1 MSWRLEGGIVLM
13 KLIRVKMRIEG
24 IQAVLLD
31 WTMRGLLANELITHL
46 LQCELTGD
54 KVSLVIG
61 INSMEI
67 ADI

>member
-1 MSWRLEGGIVLM
+1 M

>member
-1 MSWRLEGGIVLM
+1 
-13 KLIRVKMRIEG
+13 MRIEG